1 MYPYDIT
8 RRSVLSK
15 RLFAHTW
22 LSKINT
28 LKLFQQNFSLKN
40 VMRGLRLHRLGKEK
54 VIRCAREVY
63 TTLSQRLLKN
73 NII

>member
-22 LSKINT
+22 LSKINRT
-28 LKLFQQNFSLKN
+28 LKCFLQYFSLKN

-63 TTLSQRLLKN
+63 YAITTAVEE
-73 NII
+73 